1 VEFSSFVKV
10 HSTVDIQIMPLVQF
24 IVDGSHDFVKH
35 FEGYWR
41 IV

>member
-24 IVDGSHDFVKH
+24 IVDGSHDFMKH
-35 FEGYWR
+35 FEEYWK